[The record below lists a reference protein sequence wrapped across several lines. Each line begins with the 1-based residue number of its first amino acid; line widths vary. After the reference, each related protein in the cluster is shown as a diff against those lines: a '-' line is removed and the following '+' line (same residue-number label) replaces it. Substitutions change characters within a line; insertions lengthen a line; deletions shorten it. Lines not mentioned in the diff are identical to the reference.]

1 MKKERWRGVL
11 ALAILSLPALAET
24 GVSFSH
30 KDWEVVCDNT
40 LTCRAAGYS
49 AEEGSGGSVLLTR
62 QAGAGTAVSG
72 ELMLAEVTD
81 GDVLPGKLTL
91 WINGQPAGDVKPAKE
106 SWPLSEKQAR
116 AIVNAIKGSGKVE
129 FTGVEAPFVLSG
141 EGAYAVLL
149 KMDDVQGRIGTPGA
163 LTKKRRQAGK

>member
-81 GDVLPGKLTL
+81 GDVLPGKLT
-91 WINGQPAGDVKPAKE
+91 AGRRCE
-106 SWPLSEKQAR
+106 AR
-116 AIVNAIKGSGKVE
+116 RCEARKRELAAVGE
-129 FTGVEAPFVLSG
+129 TG
-141 EGAYAVLL
+141 
-149 KMDDVQGRIGTPGA
+149 PGD
-163 LTKKRRQAGK
+163 R